1 LKPTR
6 QFGVLRAAGAL
17 DDEAGGVLDFWF
29 DQGGRT
35 KLVMLSTENS
45 VGKSLPTSTPLQKSL
60 GQAEAQI
67 ALAHEKVE
75 RLTAAATSVA
85 GDTLRRGESG
95 NPCPY
100 EPVGAGCSRSDHNK
114 SLVLARA
121 ITTAR
126 VHRQLRLALR

>member
-1 LKPTR
+1 MKPTR

-45 VGKSLPTSTPLQKSL
+45 VGKSLPTSTSLQKSL

-75 RLTAAATSVA
+75 RLTAAVQSGEVEATR
-85 GDTLRRGESG
+85 LRQERDQLQVRAAKAE
-95 NPCPY
+95 
-100 EPVGAGCSRSDHNK
+100 VG
-114 SLVLARA
+114 VEARA
-121 ITTAR
+121 G
-126 VHRQLRLALR
+126 